1 MNRRSV
7 AVLLL
12 ASAVFVGACGKST
25 PTASPEPGT
34 EVAAGKVDDGAK
46 LQGLML
52 NAASKMAAT
61 PTSRFEMTMAMPGPE
76 GTPMNVVSTGAVDNR
91 TGSMTMDMDMASLG
105 LPGADGKVTALFDGK
120 AFYYRFPAA
129 MRAAF
134 GGKEWVRMGLDT
146 LSATAGFDL
155 ESIMQQF
162 KQSDPSANVA
172 MMAATAGA
180 IEEVGTEQV
189 RGVTTRHFKMTIDL
203 QKAAANSDEKIR
215 AAVESMTK
223 LLGVGTYPAEMW
235 IADDGFPRR
244 LHYAIDMSKV
254 SLPSG
259 QKNPF
264 PGTMDMRMEFFD
276 FGADVGLK
284 IPPASATA
292 DFADLLD

>member
-1 MNRRSV
+1 MNRRF
-7 AVLLL
+7 AVVLVL
-12 ASAVFVGACGKST
+12 ASALFVGACGKST
-25 PTASPEPGT
+25 PTAAPEPGT
-34 EVAAGKVDDGAK
+34 EVAAGKVDDGVK

-61 PTSRFEMTMAMPGPE
+61 PTSRFELTMAMPGPA
-76 GTPMNVVSTGAVDNR
+76 GTPMNVTSTGAVDNR
-91 TGSMTMDMDMASLG
+91 TGSMTMDMDLASMG

-129 MRAAF
+129 MRAAL

-146 LSATAGFDL
+146 LSKTAGFDL
-155 ESIMQQF
+155 EAIMQQF

-172 MMAATAGA
+172 MMAAAA
-180 IEEVGTEQV
+180 SDIEEVGTEQV

-203 QKAAANSDEKIR
+203 QKAASSSDEKVR
-215 AAVESMTK
+215 AAVEAITMM
-223 LLGVGTYPAEMW
+223 LGVGSYPAEMW
-235 IADDGFPRR
+235 IAEDGFPRR
-244 LHYAIDMSKV
+244 LHYTMDMSKA
-254 SLPSG
+254 SLPGG

-264 PGTMDMRMEFFD
+264 DGTMDMRMEFFD